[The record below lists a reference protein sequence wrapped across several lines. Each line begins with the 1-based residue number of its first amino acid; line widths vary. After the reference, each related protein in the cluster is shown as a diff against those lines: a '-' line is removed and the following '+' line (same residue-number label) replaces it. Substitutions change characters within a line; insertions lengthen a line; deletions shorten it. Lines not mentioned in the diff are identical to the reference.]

1 MIEGA
6 LIALVLVIVIAF
18 LISVERAER
27 LGGRHGRW
35 IFDDQGEAKDSVP
48 APKGGLP
55 RA

>member
-6 LIALVLVIVIAF
+6 LIALVLVIVIVL
-18 LISVERAER
+18 LIGVERAER

-35 IFDDQGEAKDSVP
+35 IFDDPATSKDS
-48 APKGGLP
+48 APTPTGGTP